1 MICILLVS
9 HSNKVAEGLA
19 EMINQMVQANE
30 NVKIIPVGGTQDGS
44 LGTDPMRI
52 IETFNVNS
60 EASEILVFC
69 DLGSSIMSVES
80 ALDFLD
86 DEIKKKIKLVD
97 APLVEGSFAAGAIA
111 TTTDD
116 VDLILSQVEDAKNQK
131 KFN

>member
-1 MICILLVS
+1 MISILLVS

-19 EMINQMVQANE
+19 EMIQQMVQANE
-30 NVKIIPVGGTQDGS
+30 NVKIIPVGGAEDGS
-44 LGTDPMRI
+44 LGTNPMKI
-52 IETFNVNS
+52 VETFNANA
-60 EASEILVFC
+60 EASQILVFC

-80 ALDFLD
+80 ALEFLD
-86 DEIKKKIKLVD
+86 DELRAKIKLVD

-116 VDLILSQVEDAKNQK
+116 IDLILSQVEDAKNQK